1 MAKTAETVKE
11 RVETKSPAGN
21 DAAQTQTDSKTQAQA
36 VEFSEAPETETTGGG
51 GSIDILLDMNVPV
64 TVAIGQTEIT
74 VRRLLQLGPGSILKL
89 DKPIDAPA
97 DLYLRDTKFAT
108 GSIVVVDGRFAVK
121 IKHIA
126 GLGEPAAEK
135 PKSK

>member
-11 RVETKSPAGN
+11 KTETQDKQS
-21 DAAQTQTDSKTQAQA
+21 DSTAQAEAKTQAQA
-36 VEFSEAPETETTGGG
+36 VDFAEAPETESPGAAGG
-51 GSIDILLDMNVPV
+51 IDILLDMHVPV
-64 TVAIGQTEIT
+64 TVAIGQTEIA

-89 DKPIDAPA
+89 DKPIDSPA

-121 IKHIA
+121 IKNIA
-126 GLGEPAAEK
+126 GLESATAAAK
-135 PKSK
+135 K

>member
-11 RVETKSPAGN
+11 KTETQKQQGDSS
-21 DAAQTQTDSKTQAQA
+21 AQAQADPKTQAQA
-36 VEFSEAPETETTGGG
+36 VDFAEAPETEAAGTGGG
-51 GSIDILLDMNVPV
+51 LDILLDMHVPV

-121 IKHIA
+121 IKNIA
-126 GLGEPAAEK
+126 GLETAAAK
-135 PKSK
+135 K